1 MENSLASQFPGLE
14 TFQEVNFVST
24 FEERSTACFPTV
36 LPLGAQA
43 IEAPS
48 TDQFTDQFLDG
59 AWGSA
64 DSDGIR
70 GRGTPPVDSDL
81 VQRYIQ
87 TGGSGMDSEYIQ
99 RFGVS
104 GYDTPNSPEDD
115 KNPEVRRAKS
125 Y

>member
-43 IEAPS
+43 IEAPP
-48 TDQFTDQFLDG
+48 TDQFLDG
-59 AWGSA
+59 AWASA
-64 DSDGIR
+64 DSDDIG
-70 GRGTPPVDSDL
+70 GRGTPSVDSDL

-87 TGGSGMDSEYIQ
+87 TGGSGVDSEYIQ

-104 GYDTPNSPEDD
+104 GYDNPNLPEDSKD
-115 KNPEVRRAKS
+115 PEVRRAKS